1 MPVDGGVSFYVD
13 VAADTGLAG
22 ESNFLARVAE
32 DFQSEQWVQ
41 PLPETFKDAAGGCVF
56 LALTE
61 DDAAAAAL
69 SEAHAVQV
77 FMGAFVNLHT
87 VFERHFAQVFTRSDV
102 YGELFIDKPD
112 LGHGDR
118 AFCGDS
124 RNGSVICAGRNP
136 SPGISVIPDAAGQS
150 RH

>member
-41 PLPETFKDAAGGCVF
+41 PLPETFKDAAGRSVF

-69 SEAHAVQV
+69 SEAHAVHV
-77 FMGAFVNLHT
+77 FMRTFVNLHT
-87 VFERHFAQVFTRSDV
+87 VLQSDLAQVFTGSDV
-102 YGELFIDKPD
+102 DGEFFVDKPD
-112 LGHGDR
+112 LGHGYK
-118 AFCGDS
+118 AF
-124 RNGSVICAGRNP
+124 
-136 SPGISVIPDAAGQS
+136 
-150 RH
+150 